1 MITLVALF
9 RFIAMEGKPR
19 KQKKKSQLK
28 KGRTMNPLTQFRKI
42 HILPLLIAPALV
54 AIVTFTPGPARATSP
69 CGFTGTNLL
78 FPVPFGYFPS
88 GSLNLMCNEFD
99 LYGWNIKA
107 TVKGDSDLYVTL
119 NTWQAGGRTGWHT
132 HPGPSLVTVIEGT
145 ITVYDSSDSTCTPKT
160 YTAGQTFTDIGCG
173 DIHNVVNNT
182 SAAAQAVAVQIVPHG
197 QMRRQDRPQPA
208 NCPALTCP
216 Q

>member
-1 MITLVALF
+1 MIQSINSKTTTLLILITLTFVVA
-9 RFIAMEGKPR
+9 
-19 KQKKKSQLK
+19 
-28 KGRTMNPLTQFRKI
+28 
-42 HILPLLIAPALV
+42 V
-54 AIVTFTPGPARATSP
+54 PARATLS

-78 FPVPFGYFPS
+78 SPVPFGYFPS

-107 TVKGDSDLYVTL
+107 MVKGDSDLYVTL

-160 YTAGQTFTDIGCG
+160 YTVGQTFTDIGCG

-182 SAAAQAVAVQIVPHG
+182 SAEAQAVAVQIVPHG